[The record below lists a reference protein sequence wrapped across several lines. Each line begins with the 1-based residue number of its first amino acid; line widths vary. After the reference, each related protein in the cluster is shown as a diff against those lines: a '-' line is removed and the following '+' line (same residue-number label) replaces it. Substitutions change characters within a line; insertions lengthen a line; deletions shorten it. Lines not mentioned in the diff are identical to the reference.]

1 VTWLRRWPCHG
12 QLAPIYR
19 VLPVLG
25 HGQDGHGT
33 AMLRK
38 KRESTMNC
46 QKLEENLPLLL
57 YGDLSPQEQA
67 ACDEHLAGCATCRAA
82 REKLE
87 QLHRVLTQRPHM
99 EVDPTLLTEARMALD
114 TALER
119 EQHGW
124 RALWHNGLPN
134 LRFQPASGFA
144 LALTFIL
151 CGFGLGWGLRPQAAK
166 LITGP
171 TGVNSAGLTGSD
183 LENMRIS
190 GISRVA
196 PDPQTGGVR
205 ITMDAERR
213 VTLEG
218 SLDDPKIQQVLVYA
232 VENYDNP
239 GIRRDTLDA
248 LRSHADNPNIRQA
261 LIFAMRHDPN
271 AGVRLEALGAVC
283 NMKPS
288 EDVRNALLEA
298 LEHDTNAGVRVA
310 AVDALIDH
318 TEKDGCDA
326 LTAEAMAHLA
336 STDSNPYVRLKCA
349 NAMMK
354 LGK

>member
-1 VTWLRRWPCHG
+1 
-12 QLAPIYR
+12 
-19 VLPVLG
+19 
-25 HGQDGHGT
+25 
-33 AMLRK
+33 
-38 KRESTMNC
+38 MNC

-57 YGDLSPQEQA
+57 YGELSAREQA
-67 ACDEHLAGCATCRAA
+67 ACEEHLAGCAGCRAL

-87 QLHRVLTQRPHM
+87 HFHQVVAQRPKV
-99 EVDPTLLTEARMALD
+99 EVSAALLAEARMALD
-114 TALER
+114 EVLER

-124 RALWHNGLPN
+124 RALWHNGLPI

-144 LALTFIL
+144 LALTMIL
-151 CGFGLGWGLRPQAAK
+151 CGFGLGWGLRPHAGR
-166 LITGP
+166 LTS
-171 TGVNSAGLTGSD
+171 GVSEVNNASVASPD

-196 PDPQTGGVR
+196 PDLQTGDVK
-205 ITMDAERR
+205 ITLDAERR
-213 VTLEG
+213 FTLEG

-232 VENYDNP
+232 VKSYDNP

-248 LRSHADNPNIRQA
+248 LRSHADSPNIRRA
-261 LIFAMRHDPN
+261 LIYAMRHDPN

-288 EDVRNALLEA
+288 GEVHTALLEA

-318 TEKDGCDA
+318 TEKEGCDA
-326 LTAEAMAHLA
+326 PTAQALEHLA
-336 STDSNPYVRLKCA
+336 ITDSNPYVRLKCA

-354 LGK
+354 LGT

>member
-1 VTWLRRWPCHG
+1 
-12 QLAPIYR
+12 
-19 VLPVLG
+19 
-25 HGQDGHGT
+25 
-33 AMLRK
+33 
-38 KRESTMNC
+38 MNC
-46 QKLEENLPLLL
+46 QKLEKNLPLLL

-67 ACDEHLAGCATCRAA
+67 ACDSHLAGCATCRAA

-87 QLHRVLTQRPHM
+87 QLHGILEQRPRR
-99 EVDPTLLTEARMALD
+99 EVSPALLAEARLALD
-114 TALER
+114 EALER

-124 RALWHNGLPN
+124 RALWHNGLPI

-144 LALTFIL
+144 LALTLVL
-151 CGFGLGWGLRPQAAK
+151 CGFGLGWGLRPHAAA
-166 LITGP
+166 LTSGAA
-171 TGVNSAGLTGSD
+171 GVNSASVAGPD

-196 PDPQTGGVR
+196 PDPQTGGVK

-232 VENYDNP
+232 VKSYDNP

-248 LRSHADNPNIRQA
+248 LRSHADNPTIRQA
-261 LIFAMRHDPN
+261 LLFAMRHDPN

-283 NMKPS
+283 NMKSS
-288 EDVRNALLEA
+288 EDVRAALLEA
-298 LEHDTNAGVRVA
+298 LERDTNAGVRVA

-318 TEKDGCDA
+318 TEKEGCDVSTAQA
-326 LTAEAMAHLA
+326 LEHLA
-336 STDSNPYVRLKCA
+336 ITDSNPYVRLKCA

-354 LGK
+354 LEK

>member
-1 VTWLRRWPCHG
+1 
-12 QLAPIYR
+12 
-19 VLPVLG
+19 
-25 HGQDGHGT
+25 
-33 AMLRK
+33 
-38 KRESTMNC
+38 MNC
-46 QKLEENLPLLL
+46 QKLEEHLPLLL
-57 YGDLSPQEQA
+57 YRELSTWEQA

-87 QLHRVLTQRPHM
+87 QLHRVLKQRPQV
-99 EVDPTLLTEARMALD
+99 EVSASLLAEARMGLD
-114 TALER
+114 EALER
-119 EQHGW
+119 QQHGW
-124 RALWHNGLPN
+124 RALLHNGLPT

-144 LALTFIL
+144 LALTLIL
-151 CGFGLGWGLRPQAAK
+151 CGFGLGWGLRPHA
-166 LITGP
+166 
-171 TGVNSAGLTGSD
+171 AGLTSGVAGVNNAGLAGAD

-196 PDPQTGGVR
+196 PDPQTGGVK

-232 VENYDNP
+232 VKNYDNP

-248 LRSHADNPNIRQA
+248 LRSRAENPNIRQA
-261 LIFAMRHDPN
+261 LLFAMRHDPN

-283 NMKPS
+283 NMKS
-288 EDVRNALLEA
+288 SDDVHAALLEA
-298 LEHDTNAGVRVA
+298 LEHDTNPGVRVA

-326 LTAEAMAHLA
+326 PTAQALEHLA

-354 LGK
+354 LEK

>member
-1 VTWLRRWPCHG
+1 V
-12 QLAPIYR
+12 
-19 VLPVLG
+19 
-25 HGQDGHGT
+25 
-33 AMLRK
+33 
-38 KRESTMNC
+38 
-46 QKLEENLPLLL
+46 
-57 YGDLSPQEQA
+57 
-67 ACDEHLAGCATCRAA
+67 

-87 QLHRVLTQRPHM
+87 QLHKVLAHRR
-99 EVDPTLLTEARMALD
+99 EVEVSAALLAEARMGLD
-114 TALER
+114 EALEGQ
-119 EQHGW
+119 QHGW
-124 RALWHNGLPN
+124 RALWHNGLPM

-144 LALTFIL
+144 LALTL
-151 CGFGLGWGLRPQAAK
+151 VLLGFGLGWGLRPHAGRLTA
-166 LITGP
+166 GVP
-171 TGVNSAGLTGSD
+171 GVNSADVGSPD

-196 PDPQTGGVR
+196 PDPQSGGVK
-205 ITMDAERR
+205 ITLDAERR
-213 VTLEG
+213 VTMEG

-232 VENYDNP
+232 MKNYDNP

-261 LIFAMRHDPN
+261 LLYAMRHDPN
-271 AGVRLEALGAVC
+271 AGVRLEVMEAVC
-283 NMKPS
+283 NMKSS
-288 EDVRNALLEA
+288 EDVQTALLEA

-318 TEKDGCDA
+318 AEKEGCDVPTGHA
-326 LTAEAMAHLA
+326 LENLA